1 MFVPANLDSAQLK
14 VIQDIE
20 QSENIRLLALKD
32 LDVQPAMLPM
42 DKVAALQQLER
53 EMGLCLLA
61 VR

>member
-14 VIQDIE
+14 AIQDIE
-20 QSENIRLLALKD
+20 QNENIRLIALKD

>member
-14 VIQDIE
+14 AIQDIE